1 MTITNLTTM
10 GESEEEL
17 RDKIRAQLERIG
29 ENIPDMCYQCGKC
42 TSGCE
47 AMKLLE
53 LEPHNIMAMVKTG
66 FIEELINSEII
77 WTCVTCF
84 KCKERCPQKVA
95 PVEVLFLLKNQ
106 AVAQGKEIPVNLSNM
121 FQNVLTQGVVQM
133 PLETRTRAGEGVKR
147 EDLNLPE
154 LQLPKDPAKF
164 QNVLMKL
171 AMEEV

>member
-10 GESEEEL
+10 GEAEQEL

-29 ENIPDMCYQCGKC
+29 EDIPDTCYQCGKC

-53 LEPHNIMAMVKTG
+53 LEPHHIMAMVKAG
-66 FIEELINSEII
+66 FIDELINSDII

-84 KCKERCPQKVA
+84 KCKERCPQKAA
-95 PVEVLFLLKNQ
+95 PVEVLFLLKNM

-133 PLETRTRAGEGVKR
+133 PLEARTRDGKGVKR
-147 EDLNLPE
+147 EELGLPE
-154 LQLPKDPAKF
+154 LQSPKDPTKF